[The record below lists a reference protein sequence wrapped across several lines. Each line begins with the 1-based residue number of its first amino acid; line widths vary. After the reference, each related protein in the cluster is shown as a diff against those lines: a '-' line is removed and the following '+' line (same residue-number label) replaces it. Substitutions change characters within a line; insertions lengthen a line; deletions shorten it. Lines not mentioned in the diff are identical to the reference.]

1 MIPSKVMDSIFY
13 FCIIQ
18 ESVGGLFLSTR
29 HFRVLLLKTGGITKT
44 IRYFLLERHLRRLR
58 WQPGRF

>member
-44 IRYFLLERHLRRLR
+44 IRYFLLERHLRRL
-58 WQPGRF
+58 